1 MCEGRLRLER
11 EALFVDNGAINVMWR
26 DVVTEENLYGKN
38 IGHIVMPV
46 EESLQMKDA
55 FNAWVV
61 EQVILRERAGAR
73 L

>member
-1 MCEGRLRLER
+1 
-11 EALFVDNGAINVMWR
+11 MWR
-26 DVVTEENLYGKN
+26 DVVTEDNLYGRN
-38 IGHIVMPV
+38 IGHIVMPI

-61 EQVILRERAGAR
+61 EQVIQRERAAAR